1 MAEPTKNHPRTLC
14 VDLPTERDAME
25 VAKPIAEKLAE
36 RLQDRGGIVTVTDEH
51 GNVVGTVSLP
61 VKQKHWRSR
70 RSGLTYEAATLARH
84 G

>member
-36 RLQDRGGIVTVTDEH
+36 RLQDRGGIVTVTDRARQRSWH
-51 GNVVGTVSLP
+51 GFC
-61 VKQKHWRSR
+61 RSNR
-70 RSGLTYEAATLARH
+70 NTGEAAARY
-84 G
+84 